1 MTGPSRRVATAAL
14 LAGGL
19 GGLGSFGA
27 LSGCSLLRQESRIP
41 IDSFYDDRACAT
53 TQAPVLLVLLP
64 GANMSP
70 AELVQEGFVD
80 AVRQRGLAVDLL
92 IPDSN
97 LGYVYEGSIMRRL
110 HDEVIAPAQASGYR
124 RVWLAGISLGGFLA
138 MGYAMRHPGQIE
150 GLLTL
155 APYLGRRPL
164 VQAVAAAGPAA
175 WRTGAAPRDTQ
186 DVEHDLWMWL
196 TDPRQQRPTHFLG
209 YGQDDRFAEG
219 HRLLAG
225 LLPAVQVQ
233 AVPGGHDWQPWRRLW
248 ADWLDRGLLPRSCT
262 A

>member
-1 MTGPSRRVATAAL
+1 MTGLRRRAASLAL

-19 GGLGSFGA
+19 GGF
-27 LSGCSLLRQESRIP
+27 SGCSLLRQESRIP
-41 IDSFYDDRACAT
+41 IDMLTDDRACAR

-64 GANMSP
+64 GAHMTP
-70 AELVQEGFVD
+70 AELVQQGFV
-80 AVRQRGLAVDLL
+80 AALRQRGLAVDVL

-97 LGYVYEGSIMRRL
+97 LGYVYERSVMRRL

-175 WRTGAAPRDTQ
+175 WRNAARPRDAQ

-196 TDPRQQRPTHFLG
+196 TDPAATRPVHFLG
-209 YGQDDRFAEG
+209 FGREDRFADG
-219 HRLLAG
+219 HQLLAG
-225 LLPAVQVQ
+225 LLPEAQVQV
-233 AVPGGHDWQPWRRLW
+233 VPGGHDWAPWQRLW
-248 ADWLDRGLLPRSCT
+248 SDWLDRGLLPRVCP